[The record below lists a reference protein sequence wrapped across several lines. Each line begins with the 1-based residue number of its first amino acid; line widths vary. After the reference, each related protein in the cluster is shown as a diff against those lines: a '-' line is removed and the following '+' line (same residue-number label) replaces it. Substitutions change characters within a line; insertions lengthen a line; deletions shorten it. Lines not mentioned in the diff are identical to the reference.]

1 MVARDLSPDRVTRA
15 RYTLDDLLGAAH
27 GARVALIAFSDEA
40 YTVTPL
46 TDDVATVRT
55 LLPPLAPDIMPTPGD
70 QLAPAVAQAGKL
82 LGTAHARTPH
92 VMVLTDGFNDPSTAF
107 AAAAKLRASG
117 AQVDTSEEQTS
128 ELHSTK

>member
-1 MVARDLSPDRVTRA
+1 MRISDWSSAVCSSDL
-15 RYTLDDLLGAAH
+15 
-27 GARVALIAFSDEA
+27 EA

-70 QLAPAVAQAGKL
+70 QLAPALAQAGKL

-117 AQVDTSEEQTS
+117 APVDVVGIGTREGGAGSHDGGDRTRQRMNS
-128 ELHSTK
+128 SH